1 MVVHALGRDP
11 AEAARVRR
19 RDRRDDREEVGL
31 RQRPRLARYP
41 AERHLLCLP
50 VLIRLDTDQNIFC
63 TYGKAKK
70 IALGC
75 ETVT

>member
-1 MVVHALGRDP
+1 MSFVVEFHPWPPPDLDEGDVVVVVHALGRDP

-50 VLIRLDTDQNIFC
+50 VLF
-63 TYGKAKK
+63 
-70 IALGC
+70 
-75 ETVT
+75 